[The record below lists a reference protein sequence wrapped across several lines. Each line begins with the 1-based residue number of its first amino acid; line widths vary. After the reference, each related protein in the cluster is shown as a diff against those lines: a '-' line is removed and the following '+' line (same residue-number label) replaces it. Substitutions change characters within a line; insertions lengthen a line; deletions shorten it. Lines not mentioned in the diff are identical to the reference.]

1 MASLR
6 EEDRRRE
13 SGSVPCTAEAVDGP
27 TLGKF
32 CRKDAYNSS
41 SGFCVL
47 RLCVNMAAL
56 VDGGRW
62 ASKANETQQDWCQDG
77 PITKHL
83 RRRGVSGCRS
93 KKKGDQINGMCAE
106 ADERN
111 NNRDRMAHP

>member
-13 SGSVPCTAEAVDGP
+13 SGSVPWTAEAVEGP

-56 VDGGRW
+56 VVGRRR
-62 ASKANETQQDWCQDG
+62 ASKA
-77 PITKHL
+77 
-83 RRRGVSGCRS
+83 
-93 KKKGDQINGMCAE
+93 M
-106 ADERN
+106 
-111 NNRDRMAHP
+111 RDRQKWC